1 MNLNALTFQ
10 WFPCLGAIHEVRHA
24 IFGQFF
30 PSPPVR
36 LCHTSLDPSQSTTH
50 ISDPPFLVGLVQK
63 TRTKAICTNS
73 LSIVRVVFC
82 PGFLSEGILSGRFC
96 PGWFLSVLPSVRIHP
111 LQQKVEYHYK
121 FYVSYG

>member
-1 MNLNALTFQ
+1 MKYVTLFLANFYPLPLSDFVTHP
-10 WFPCLGAIHEVRHA
+10 W
-24 IFGQFF
+24 
-30 PSPPVR
+30 
-36 LCHTSLDPSQSTTH
+36 TPSQSTTH